1 MSNFPWLTV
10 AGAVP
15 LAGAVAIA
23 LTPGRSAPG
32 SPADRRARDLLVK
45 RIALVVSLLTLG
57 VTIAMAVQYK
67 TGGPRFQ
74 FQQSY
79 QWIPQFGVHYA
90 VGVDGIALVLI
101 LMSVVL
107 MPVVVLA
114 SWNDVEDVPA
124 GTGAGGTGAG
134 GAAVAGAATPS
145 PGGGENGTVPA
156 PGTRP
161 ARSPRVRSVKSYF
174 AMMLVLETMMI
185 GVFAATD
192 VFLFYVF
199 FEAMLVPMYFMIGSF
214 GVGQRQYAAVKF
226 LLYSLLGGL
235 LMLVAVIALYVYSTH
250 GGHQGTFLFS
260 SLTHL
265 ALSPTV
271 QKWLFLGFFVAFA
284 IKAPLWP
291 FHTWLPDA
299 ATSAQ
304 PGAAVLLVGVLDKV
318 GTFGMIRYC
327 LDLFPTASHYFAGL
341 VITLSVIGVLY
352 GAVVAIGQAD
362 MKRLIAYTSV
372 SHMGLITLGIFAMTS
387 QGQSGATL
395 YMVNHG
401 FATGALFILAGFLVS
416 RRGSHLISDYGGVQ
430 KVAPV
435 LAGLFL
441 IAGLAGL
448 SLPGLNTFVSEF
460 LVLVGTFTR
469 YEAAAILATVGI
481 ILAAIYIL
489 WMYQRTMTG
498 PVRAEVASMPDLRP
512 RELWAI
518 TPLIALI
525 IVLGVYPKPILDI
538 INPAVHSTLVGTHST
553 DPVPPH
559 PAVPVSPVR
568 TTSLQR
574 DHGRITGHAWASG
587 WVPGLAPGFTPGW
600 APGLAQATPATQ
612 PVLKSVLTQGSSG

>member
-1 MSNFPWLTV
+1 MSTFPWLTV

-15 LAGAVAIA
+15 LVGALAIS

-32 SPADRRARDLLVK
+32 SAADRTARDLLVK
-45 RIALVVSLLTLG
+45 RIALITSVVTLG
-57 VTIAMAVQYK
+57 IVIAMALQFK
-67 TGGPRFQ
+67 PNSLQLFQ
-74 FQQSY
+74 FTQTY

-101 LMSVVL
+101 LMSVIL

-114 SWNDVEDVPA
+114 SWNDVEGGSNPA
-124 GTGAGGTGAG
+124 GEA
-134 GAAVAGAATPS
+134 
-145 PGGGENGTVPA
+145 
-156 PGTRP
+156 P
-161 ARSPRVRSVKSYF
+161 ARRSAKTYF
-174 AMMLVLETMMI
+174 ALMLVLETMMI

-199 FEAMLVPMYFMIGSF
+199 FEAMLIPMYFMIGSF

-235 LMLVAVIALYVYSTH
+235 LMLVAVIALYVYSAH
-250 GGHQGTFLFS
+250 GGRPGTFLFVP
-260 SLTHL
+260 LTHL
-265 ALSPTV
+265 ALSAAV

-299 ATSAQ
+299 ATAAQ

-327 LDLFPTASHYFAGL
+327 LELFPAASHYFRVLIIA
-341 VITLSVIGVLY
+341 LSVAGVLY
-352 GAVVAIGQAD
+352 GAVVAIGQRD

-372 SHMGLITLGIFAMTS
+372 SHMGLMTLGIFVMTT
-387 QGQSGATL
+387 QGQTGSTF

-401 FATGALFILAGFLVS
+401 FATGALFIIAGFMMS
-416 RRGSHLISDYGGVQ
+416 RRRSSLIADYGGVQ

-435 LAGLFL
+435 LAGMFL

-448 SLPGLNTFVSEF
+448 ALPGLSTFISEF
-460 LVLVGTFTR
+460 LVLIGTFTR
-469 YEAAAILATVGI
+469 YAAAAVLATVGI

-498 PVRAEVASMPDLRP
+498 PVRDEVAAMPDLKA
-512 RELWAI
+512 RELWAVG
-518 TPLIALI
+518 PLIVLI
-525 IVLGVYPKPILDI
+525 IVLGVYPRPVLNV
-538 INPAVHSTLVGTHST
+538 INPAVHRTMTGVQAR

-559 PAVPVSPVR
+559 PAAAARGSVTSHTSR
-568 TTSLQR
+568 TGKR
-574 DHGRITGHAWASG
+574 
-587 WVPGLAPGFTPGW
+587 
-600 APGLAQATPATQ
+600 
-612 PVLKSVLTQGSSG
+612 SSQ

>member
-1 MSNFPWLTV
+1 MSTFPWLTV
-10 AGAVP
+10 AGAIP
-15 LAGAVAIA
+15 LVGAVAIM

-32 SPADRRARDLLVK
+32 GEADRRFRDLTVK
-45 RIALVVSLLTLG
+45 RIALATTLATLVVTA
-57 VTIAMAVQYK
+57 IMAAQFK

-74 FQQSY
+74 FTQTY

-114 SWNDVEDVPA
+114 SWNDVEGEPDSD
-124 GTGAGGTGAG
+124 GT
-134 GAAVAGAATPS
+134 AAVAEPQ
-145 PGGGENGTVPA
+145 
-156 PGTRP
+156 
-161 ARSPRVRSVKSYF
+161 ARQRSRGSVKSYF
-174 AMMLVLETMMI
+174 ALMLVLETMMI

-199 FEAMLVPMYFMIGSF
+199 FEAMLIPMYFMIGSF

-235 LMLVAVIALYVYSTH
+235 LMLVAVIALYVYSTR
-250 GGHQGTFLFS
+250 GGHPGTFLFTP
-260 SLTHL
+260 LTHL
-265 ALSPTV
+265 VLSSTT

-327 LDLFPTASHYFAGL
+327 LELFPSAAHYFTPLIIVLA
-341 VITLSVIGVLY
+341 VIGVLY

-372 SHMGLITLGIFAMTS
+372 SHMGLITLGIFAMTT
-387 QGQSGATL
+387 QGQTGATL

-401 FATGALFILAGFLVS
+401 FATGALFIIAGFLVA
-416 RRGSHLISDYGGVQ
+416 RRRSNLISDYGGVQ
-430 KVAPV
+430 KVAPL
-435 LAGLFL
+435 LAGTFL

-448 SLPGLNTFVSEF
+448 SLPGLSTFVSEF

-469 YEAAAILATVGI
+469 YEVAAALATVGI

-498 PVRAEVASMPDLRP
+498 PVRPEVANMPDLKG
-512 RELWAI
+512 RELWAVG
-518 TPLIALI
+518 PLIALI
-525 IVLGVYPKPILDI
+525 IVLGVYPKPVLDI
-538 INPAVHSTLVGTHST
+538 INPAVNQTLVQVQSP
-553 DPVPPH
+553 DPAPPH
-559 PAVPVSPVR
+559 PAAVNGPGSTTGDVKHAIHAVRPAVAQGTHVSLGSR
-568 TTSLQR
+568 AARDLKQR
-574 DHGRITGHAWASG
+574 
-587 WVPGLAPGFTPGW
+587 
-600 APGLAQATPATQ
+600 
-612 PVLKSVLTQGSSG
+612 SSA